1 MERAKTKNR
10 LQRRWNFWGYLF
22 ILPNFIGF
30 VLFMLVPIIM
40 ALVFSF
46 TNYDV
51 ISTMDFI
58 GFENYI
64 DLFTDD
70 QFLISLRNTLWYC
83 VLTVPSGV
91 VLALLMAVLLNRQ
104 LKGMAIFRTL
114 VFIPVITSMVA
125 VSLVWS
131 MLYEDNSGLLNILLG
146 YLGLGPVHWLT
157 DTNMAMISIAIM
169 SVWKGLGYNM
179 TIFLAGLQG
188 VPGELYEAATI
199 DGANSV
205 QKFFKITV
213 PMIGPTT
220 YFVTLMALIGSLQ
233 VFDQVNIMTGGGPV
247 DATKTVAF
255 YLYQY
260 GFQFYKMG
268 YACAA
273 AYVLSAIL
281 IVAISV
287 PYGSMPSNRGDMS
300 AAEFSDNYNDLAAF
314 IDFGEYERMTPD
326 GLRTDMPPNIFV
338 LRLTDGGSI
347 PEFTLTESDGLLTR
361 VEFTAEKSVA
371 ASADATVDTYGSY
384 MQLAVMS
391 YVWGRPGAQ
400 TFDTDERN
408 AMLDYLDSHR
418 FESFETEWA
427 GVRVRCDV
435 NYSGYSNSWYCL
447 YPVEDENQSFDLHF
461 ALELL

>member
-125 VSLVWS
+125 VSLGWS

-273 AYVLSAIL
+273 AYVLFIL
-281 IVAISV
+281 VFIVSLIQNIS
-287 PYGSMPSNRGDMS
+287 SKKW
-300 AAEFSDNYNDLAAF
+300 ADL
-314 IDFGEYERMTPD
+314 T
-326 GLRTDMPPNIFV
+326 
-338 LRLTDGGSI
+338 
-347 PEFTLTESDGLLTR
+347 
-361 VEFTAEKSVA
+361 
-371 ASADATVDTYGSY
+371 
-384 MQLAVMS
+384 
-391 YVWGRPGAQ
+391 
-400 TFDTDERN
+400 
-408 AMLDYLDSHR
+408 
-418 FESFETEWA
+418 
-427 GVRVRCDV
+427 
-435 NYSGYSNSWYCL
+435 
-447 YPVEDENQSFDLHF
+447 
-461 ALELL
+461 

>member
-1 MERAKTKNR
+1 MVRTKSSR

-30 VLFMLVPIIM
+30 VLFMLIPIVM

-51 ISTMDFI
+51 ISRMDFI
-58 GFENYI
+58 GLENYI

-83 VLTVPSGV
+83 LLTVPTGV
-91 VLALLMAVLLNRQ
+91 VFSLLLAVLFNRQ
-104 LKGMAIFRTL
+104 IRGIAIFRTL

-131 MLYEDNSGLLNILLG
+131 MLYEDNSGLLNVLLG

-157 DTNMAMISIAIM
+157 DTNLAMISIAIM

-188 VPGELYEAATI
+188 VPAELYEAATI

-213 PMIGPTT
+213 PMIGPTS
-220 YFVTLMALIGSLQ
+220 YFVTLMSLIGSLQ
-233 VFDQVNIMTGGGPV
+233 VFDQVWVMTAGGPV
-247 DATKTVAF
+247 DATKTVAM

-273 AYVLSAIL
+273 AYVLFIL
-281 IVAISV
+281 VFLVSLIQNIS
-287 PYGSMPSNRGDMS
+287 SKKW
-300 AAEFSDNYNDLAAF
+300 ADL
-314 IDFGEYERMTPD
+314 T
-326 GLRTDMPPNIFV
+326 
-338 LRLTDGGSI
+338 
-347 PEFTLTESDGLLTR
+347 
-361 VEFTAEKSVA
+361 
-371 ASADATVDTYGSY
+371 
-384 MQLAVMS
+384 
-391 YVWGRPGAQ
+391 
-400 TFDTDERN
+400 
-408 AMLDYLDSHR
+408 
-418 FESFETEWA
+418 
-427 GVRVRCDV
+427 
-435 NYSGYSNSWYCL
+435 
-447 YPVEDENQSFDLHF
+447 
-461 ALELL
+461 

>member
-179 TIFLAGLQG
+179 TIFLAGL
-188 VPGELYEAATI
+188 LYEAATI

-273 AYVLSAIL
+273 AYVLFIL
-281 IVAISV
+281 VFIVSLIQNIS
-287 PYGSMPSNRGDMS
+287 SKKW
-300 AAEFSDNYNDLAAF
+300 ADL
-314 IDFGEYERMTPD
+314 T
-326 GLRTDMPPNIFV
+326 
-338 LRLTDGGSI
+338 
-347 PEFTLTESDGLLTR
+347 
-361 VEFTAEKSVA
+361 
-371 ASADATVDTYGSY
+371 
-384 MQLAVMS
+384 
-391 YVWGRPGAQ
+391 
-400 TFDTDERN
+400 
-408 AMLDYLDSHR
+408 
-418 FESFETEWA
+418 
-427 GVRVRCDV
+427 
-435 NYSGYSNSWYCL
+435 
-447 YPVEDENQSFDLHF
+447 
-461 ALELL
+461 

>member
-169 SVWKGLGYNM
+169 SVWKGLGYDM

-247 DATKTVAF
+247 DATK
-255 YLYQY
+255 
-260 GFQFYKMG
+260 
-268 YACAA
+268 
-273 AYVLSAIL
+273 
-281 IVAISV
+281 
-287 PYGSMPSNRGDMS
+287 
-300 AAEFSDNYNDLAAF
+300 
-314 IDFGEYERMTPD
+314 
-326 GLRTDMPPNIFV
+326 
-338 LRLTDGGSI
+338 
-347 PEFTLTESDGLLTR
+347 
-361 VEFTAEKSVA
+361 
-371 ASADATVDTYGSY
+371 
-384 MQLAVMS
+384 
-391 YVWGRPGAQ
+391 
-400 TFDTDERN
+400 
-408 AMLDYLDSHR
+408 
-418 FESFETEWA
+418 
-427 GVRVRCDV
+427 
-435 NYSGYSNSWYCL
+435 
-447 YPVEDENQSFDLHF
+447 
-461 ALELL
+461 

>member
-255 YLYQY
+255 YFTST
-260 GFQFYKMG
+260 GSSSTRWATPAPRPMCCSSWCSSFRSFRT
-268 YACAA
+268 
-273 AYVLSAIL
+273 SA
-281 IVAISV
+281 
-287 PYGSMPSNRGDMS
+287 PKNGP
-300 AAEFSDNYNDLAAF
+300 
-314 IDFGEYERMTPD
+314 T
-326 GLRTDMPPNIFV
+326 
-338 LRLTDGGSI
+338 
-347 PEFTLTESDGLLTR
+347 
-361 VEFTAEKSVA
+361 
-371 ASADATVDTYGSY
+371 
-384 MQLAVMS
+384 
-391 YVWGRPGAQ
+391 
-400 TFDTDERN
+400 
-408 AMLDYLDSHR
+408 
-418 FESFETEWA
+418 
-427 GVRVRCDV
+427 
-435 NYSGYSNSWYCL
+435 
-447 YPVEDENQSFDLHF
+447 
-461 ALELL
+461 